1 MNFFKIHVQD
11 ITMGFCWYD
20 CTEKASSKMAD
31 SDVLREY
38 LTSPVRDFMQ
48 KLQLGS
54 FGILLKWF
62 SPGWPHTCSPA
73 SAYLMLPQPT

>member
-11 ITMGFCWYD
+11 ITMGFCWYA

-54 FGILLKWF
+54 FENLVEVVSSRL
-62 SPGWPHTCSPA
+62 A
-73 SAYLMLPQPT
+73 SYLQSCLSLPNV